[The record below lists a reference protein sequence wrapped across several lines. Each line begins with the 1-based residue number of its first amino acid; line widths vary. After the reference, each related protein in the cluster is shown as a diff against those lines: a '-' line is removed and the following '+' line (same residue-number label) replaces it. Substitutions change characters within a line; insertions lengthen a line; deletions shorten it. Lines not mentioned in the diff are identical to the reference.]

1 MNMKIETP
9 AKVKRQ
15 TQKMSEE
22 AQGKLIGSL
31 ALASGAALL
40 VFAFMRQF
48 VATTG
53 MSVPTLPSVI
63 TAFVAG
69 FVLATLGAY
78 LLLEERHHWN
88 FGGAAFTCLLFMV
101 PGLLLP
107 LAALET
113 SVTKAD
119 QNRIGFLEE
128 QGYEHVSEL
137 YVEGDPTFSGT
148 LPEEKVS
155 YYEGV
160 KDGARYEI
168 HLLPEKD
175 GEPADYEAFKHEADR
190 PDQTYEGETP

>member
-48 VATTG
+48 IATTG
-53 MSVPTLPSVI
+53 MSMPILPSVGA
-63 TAFVAG
+63 AFVAG
-69 FVLATLGAY
+69 FVLATLGAC

-88 FGGAAFTCLLFMV
+88 FGGAAFTCFLFMV
-101 PGLLLP
+101 PGILIAGGVWGP
-107 LAALET
+107 SMGMAN
-113 SVTKAD
+113 
-119 QNRIGFLEE
+119 QYRIDFLEE
-128 QGYEHVSEL
+128 QGYEHVSRL
-137 YVEGDPTFSGT
+137 PVADSTFTGT
-148 LPEEKVS
+148 LPEDKIA

-168 HLLPEKD
+168 HILPEKD
-175 GEPADYEAFKHEADR
+175 GETADYEAFKQKTDA
-190 PDQTYEGETP
+190 PDQTNESETP